1 MSLAMVGLET
11 QVITER
17 RQVPKPRTSIDA
29 LVTVFGDQEMMLRAT
44 LSKVGDD
51 RAQLQLDQRVTPSSL
66 VKIEYADS
74 FLLGEIV
81 TCQPQGQGWI
91 AAVRVEHGLFGLT
104 ALTES
109 IRENWG

>member
-1 MSLAMVGLET
+1 MVAVET

-17 RQVPKPRTSIDA
+17 KQVTRQRSGSDA
-29 LVTVFGDQEMMLRAT
+29 LVTVFGTEEQVLHGT
-44 LSKVGDD
+44 LSKVGEDG
-51 RAQLQLDQRVTPSSL
+51 AQLKLDQRVPPSSL

-81 TCQPQGQGWI
+81 YCRPQGQDWI
-91 AAVRVEHGLFGLT
+91 ARVKVEHGLFRLS
-104 ALTES
+104 ALAAD